1 MLVKADLSTRRS
13 APRVAV
19 VHEWMVMFAGSE
31 RVVQHI
37 LRCFPSA
44 DLYAVLSIMDRDEA
58 PDLIDRLKGTTF
70 IQRMPWLRKM
80 YRRYLPLMPLAI
92 EQLDLSDYDI
102 VISSNHAVAK
112 GVITGPDQLHISYV
126 HSPMRYAWDMQ
137 QKYLK
142 ESGLDRGLKG
152 YMARRMLF
160 KVRMWDAVSAN
171 RVDYFLAN
179 SHYIKRRIAKAYRRD
194 AEVIYPPVDLDWFS
208 PEGERSDY
216 YLTASRLVPYK
227 QAQLVVETF
236 AKMPGR
242 RLVVIG
248 DGPEM
253 ARIKRIATP
262 NIELVG
268 HQPNEALREHMRRA
282 RAFVFAAEEDFGI
295 MPIEAQACG
304 APVIAFGRG
313 GSTETVVPL
322 GEGNRPS
329 GILFDEQTPDALA
342 AAIELFEANE
352 TAFRPQASHENAMRF
367 SAPRFEREMSQY
379 VTKAWADWL
388 RANGPRASR
397 ETAVSQPTK

>member
-1 MLVKADLSTRRS
+1 MLIKPDLSTRRS
-13 APRVAV
+13 TPRVAV

-37 LRCFPSA
+37 LRRFPSA
-44 DLYAVLSIMDRDEA
+44 DLYSVISIMERDEA
-58 PDLIDRLKGTTF
+58 PELIDRLKGTTF

-102 VISSNHAVAK
+102 IISSNHAVAK

-142 ESGLDRGLKG
+142 DSGLDRGLKG
-152 YMARRMLF
+152 YLARRMLF
-160 KVRMWDAVSAN
+160 NIRMWDSVSAN
-171 RVDYFLAN
+171 RVDHFLAN
-179 SHYIKRRIAKAYRRD
+179 SHYIKRRIAKTYRREAD
-194 AEVIYPPVDLDWFS
+194 VIYPPVDLEWFS

-216 YLTASRLVPYK
+216 YVTASRLVPYK

-236 AKMPGR
+236 SKMPDR

-253 ARIKRIATP
+253 NRIKRMATP
-262 NIELVG
+262 NIELLG

-304 APVIAFGRG
+304 APIIAFGRG
-313 GSTETVVPL
+313 GSTETVLPF
-322 GEGNRPS
+322 GTEERPS
-329 GILFDEQTPDALA
+329 GILFDEQTAASLA
-342 AAIELFEANE
+342 AAIDLFEANE
-352 TAFRPQASHENAMRF
+352 AAFSPQASYDNAMRF
-367 SAPRFEREMSQY
+367 SAPRFEKEISEY
-379 VTKAWADWL
+379 ILKKWDEWL
-388 RANGPRASR
+388 GANSRALAER
-397 ETAVSQPTK
+397 TW

>member
-1 MLVKADLSTRRS
+1 MLIKPDLSTRRS
-13 APRVAV
+13 TPRVAV

-44 DLYAVLSIMDRDEA
+44 DLYSVISIMERDEA
-58 PDLIDRLKGTTF
+58 PELIDRLKGTTF

-142 ESGLDRGLKG
+142 DSGLDRGLKG
-152 YMARRMLF
+152 YLARRMLF
-160 KVRMWDAVSAN
+160 NIRMWDSVSAN
-171 RVDYFLAN
+171 RVDHFLAN
-179 SHYIKRRIAKAYRRD
+179 SHYIKRRIAKTYRREAD
-194 AEVIYPPVDLDWFS
+194 VIYPPVDLEWFS
-208 PEGERSDY
+208 PEGERGDY
-216 YLTASRLVPYK
+216 YVTASRLVAYK

-236 AKMPGR
+236 AKMPDR

-253 ARIKRIATP
+253 GRIKRMATP
-262 NIELVG
+262 NIELLG

-304 APVIAFGRG
+304 APIIAFGRG
-313 GSTETVVPL
+313 GSTETVLPF
-322 GEGNRPS
+322 GTEDRPS
-329 GILFDEQTPDALA
+329 GILFDEQTPASLA

-352 TAFRPQASHENAMRF
+352 TAFTPQASYDNAMRF
-367 SAPRFEREMSQY
+367 SAPRFEKEISQY
-379 VTKAWADWL
+379 ILQKWDDWL
-388 RANGPRASR
+388 SANSRALAER
-397 ETAVSQPTK
+397 VW

>member
-1 MLVKADLSTRRS
+1 MLVASDLSTRRG

-19 VHEWMVMFAGSE
+19 VHEWMVMYAGSE
-31 RVVQHI
+31 RVVKHM

-44 DLYAVLSIMDRDEA
+44 DLFAVLSILEPGDA
-58 PDLIDRLKGTTF
+58 PELTRRLKGTTF
-70 IQRMPWLRKM
+70 IQHLPWLRKM

-102 VISSNHAVAK
+102 IISSNHAVAK

-142 ESGLDRGLKG
+142 ETGLDRGLKG
-152 YMARRMLF
+152 YLARRMLF
-160 KVRMWDAVSAN
+160 KIRLWDAVSAN
-171 RVDYFLAN
+171 RVDHFLAN
-179 SHYIKRRIAKAYRRD
+179 SHYIKRRIAKAYRREAD
-194 AEVIYPPVDLDWFS
+194 VIYPPVDLEWFS
-208 PEGERSDY
+208 PEGERGDY

-227 QAQLVVETF
+227 QAQMVVEAFT
-236 AKMPGR
+236 KMPAR

-253 ARIKRIATP
+253 GRIKRMATP
-262 NIELVG
+262 NIELLG

-313 GSTETVVPL
+313 GSTETVAPF
-322 GEGNRPS
+322 GEADRPS
-329 GILFDEQTPDALA
+329 GILFHEQTPAALTA
-342 AAIELFEANE
+342 AMDLFEANAS
-352 TAFRPQASHENAMRF
+352 AFTPEASHDNAMRF
-367 SAPRFEREMSQY
+367 SAARFEEEFGQY
-379 VTKAWADWL
+379 VTRRWEDWL
-388 RANGPRASR
+388 RANAPQAVRKTTGDRRAG
-397 ETAVSQPTK
+397 